1 MMELKEKA
9 VLNCSEAELGIALV
23 PVIAPGVNDMQ
34 AGDIL
39 KFALDHMPFVRGVH
53 FQPIS
58 YFGRCSQ
65 ERPQNPI
72 TIPKMLK
79 LIEEQTDGLMKAED
93 FAGGGAE
100 NPYCSFHASYLRKG
114 ERKLKLLEKK
124 SGKGCCCT
132 TSDDSRQYVENQW
145 SYSTKTYDDGE
156 MTQTDAL
163 DEFLIG
169 FIMRP
174 LQYQGCF
181 FRMPGIWNLTV

>member
-1 MMELKEKA
+1 M
-9 VLNCSEAELGIALV
+9 CSEAEVGIALV

-39 KFALDHMPFVRGVH
+39 KFALDHMPFVRGVL

-72 TIPKMLK
+72 TIPRMLK
-79 LIEEQTDGLMKAED
+79 LIEEQTEGLMKAED

-145 SYSTKTYDDGE
+145 SYSTKTYDEG
-156 MTQTDAL
+156 
-163 DEFLIG
+163 
-169 FIMRP
+169 
-174 LQYQGCF
+174 
-181 FRMPGIWNLTV
+181 